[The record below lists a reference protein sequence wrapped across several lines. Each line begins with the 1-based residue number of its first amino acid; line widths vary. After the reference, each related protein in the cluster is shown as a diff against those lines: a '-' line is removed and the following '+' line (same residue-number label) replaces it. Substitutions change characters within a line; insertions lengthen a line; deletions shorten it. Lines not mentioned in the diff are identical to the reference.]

1 MTVASVRSDWA
12 KASIGNRG
20 HRLIGCVN
28 RQTAVT
34 PSRPL
39 ERVQAPIP
47 ALEADIAGGMKAFDA
62 PDPPD
67 DYDSERAA
75 DIPLSLME
83 LASRAVAY
91 EFADQY

>member
-62 PDPPD
+62 PGLATRTVKLINSGENRRCPHVK
-67 DYDSERAA
+67 RA
-75 DIPLSLME
+75 PGSPE
-83 LASRAVAY
+83 
-91 EFADQY
+91 